1 MLFCINTRITPGP
14 ISQVLPGRWVRHSQY
29 SKKLFVR
36 HIWKG
41 INCLRR
47 MSYTTTLFWNT
58 ETFEETKMTVASGL
72 SRYTSDHVYVCK
84 KKIFPKLHWK
94 PHTSVYLIHSHM
106 STLKIKFHRCRRSVD
121 CFLIDWSI
129 CHGRYPRSMPIHLLE
144 NTVDIA
150 WTVDFRQKSVEIHR
164 RCGFIPKKIG
174 RYRPLMCTHTKKTD
188 WRSISTVEV
197 DIDSKK

>member
-106 STLKIKFHRCRRSVD
+106 STLKNK
-121 CFLIDWSI
+121 
-129 CHGRYPRSMPIHLLE
+129 
-144 NTVDIA
+144 
-150 WTVDFRQKSVEIHR
+150 
-164 RCGFIPKKIG
+164 IPQVSSIG
-174 RYRPLMCTHTKKTD
+174 RLLFNRLVD
-188 WRSISTVEV
+188 LSRSIST
-197 DIDSKK
+197 DDANSPTWKYGRYRMDRRFQTKIGRNRPSM